1 MATKTMNDSDFLGIA
16 AFVSAVGNIVQAAD
30 RKQLQT
36 LYDNL
41 LVRYREVYA
50 EYQNL
55 SRTNQQLQQQVVQLR
70 ILNDRLQKQM
80 TAARRV
86 KRVRRA
92 PVNT

>member
-1 MATKTMNDSDFLGIA
+1 MNDSDFLGIA